1 MRACAS
7 VGGRGDRDRRS
18 ESESGYEG
26 VIVKKKKKGVCGGER
41 EKGATSISLRND
53 RVFTFP
59 FFHSTIAAGRRF
71 WPLRCR
77 PHTKSEFQ
85 FVGRLRE
92 SGIIPPHTLFVCHL
106 YWYLCILRPC
116 ACASNSCRSRDDLAL
131 GLRVGRDPEPAKA
144 IGSPNPIPFPVENTS
159 RKFARRSLVLVTAGR
174 EEKDK

>member
-1 MRACAS
+1 MC
-7 VGGRGDRDRRS
+7 VGRREGGPRSPFRVRVGIRGR
-18 ESESGYEG
+18 YC
-26 VIVKKKKKGVCGGER
+26 KKKKGVCGGER
-41 EKGATSISLRND
+41 EKGATGISLRND

-92 SGIIPPHTLFVCHL
+92 SGIIPTHSLFVCHL

-131 GLRVGRDPEPAKA
+131 GLQGRKRSRTGKGDRQPQPNSLPRREHEQEIRAK
-144 IGSPNPIPFPVENTS
+144 V
-159 RKFARRSLVLVTAGR
+159 ARARDRWERGER
-174 EEKDK
+174 